1 MTRYAIGLGS
11 NLGDRLENLR
21 AGDAGLSQLGKITA
35 RSALY
40 ETEPIGGPR
49 QDPFLNA
56 VVLLESELEPH
67 RLLDAC
73 LEIEAQRGRERSVD
87 WGPRTLDID
96 IITYDGPP
104 LSDDRLTIPHPLA
117 ADREFVLRP
126 LAETWP
132 DAPVGDDTT
141 AREQLEEV
149 GPQGVDLLVRQ
160 WDRDRP
166 VGSWLAGAQLALIL
180 LTVIGVL
187 IDGSAENLDEHPV
200 ISALGLT
207 LAILGAALGGSA
219 SVSAGRDLTVKPE
232 PKEGA
237 ISTPGS
243 TAGTLS
249 MYDSLLLG
257 AGRRPGRQNCAWR
270 SAGWPSRS
278 WSWSRRTTRSV
289 CRIRY
294 PAYASY
300 RRRVRRLIPG
310 LRPRRRRDRRI

>member
-126 LAETWP
+126 LAEIWP

-160 WDRDRP
+160 WVKDRP

-187 IDGSAENLDEHPV
+187 IDGSADNLDEHPV
-200 ISALGLT
+200 ISGLGLT

-237 ISTPGS
+237 DLRD
-243 TAGTLS
+243 AGVYRLVRHPMYGGLLLMVLGAALAAGS
-249 MYDSLLLG
+249 MYAMVGWLALTILVLVKADYEERLL
-257 AGRRPGRQNCAWR
+257 
-270 SAGWPSRS
+270 
-278 WSWSRRTTRSV
+278 
-289 CRIRY
+289 RIRY

-300 RRRVRRLIPG
+300 RRRVPRRLIPG
-310 LRPRRRRDRRI
+310 IF